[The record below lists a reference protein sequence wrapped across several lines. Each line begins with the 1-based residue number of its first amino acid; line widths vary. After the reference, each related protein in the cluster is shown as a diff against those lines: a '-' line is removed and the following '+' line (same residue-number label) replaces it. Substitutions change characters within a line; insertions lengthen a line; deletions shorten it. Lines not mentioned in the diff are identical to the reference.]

1 MKILKLLN
9 RKYLSIIT
17 VLVLICFNSHS
28 EDQAV
33 DIWNID
39 KKKVEGSSSDSSS
52 TSINSNSDKITETD
66 IYNMQNKKKQ
76 GETVKVDSNLD
87 SKETKIIG
95 LYDPEDYDLK
105 IDMWLNSDGDQLKN
119 LFSNLNKMKLSD
131 DAIELMNISL
141 LTNAYFPVRNISE
154 KDFLKIKSD
163 WLMKTKNFDIIED
176 YLIKNQILDFHPELS
191 KFVVDQYLSKS
202 NLTKAC
208 DLFSKNN
215 KQINDEYLFKFNLY
229 CLINQDKIEEAQL
242 ILDLKKE
249 LGFKDEYFEKKI
261 SFLIGYSKDT
271 DDSIS
276 EKSILDFHLAHRT
289 HSNFFFEPNEN
300 TNKLIW
306 KYLSS
311 SNLLYNVNEIEITEI
326 DKISLLEKAAHDKNY
341 PERDLFDLYKRF
353 QFNINQL
360 LNAENAYKTLI
371 GVEARALV
379 YQRILLESE
388 IEKKLNLISI
398 LKDLFD
404 KENFS
409 NAFDKTLKE
418 LLENLDKD
426 KIPSNFMTFYN
437 DNLEIDENVKK
448 NIKFNNDILHQS
460 KLINYFNGDYSES
473 KIEKDINNFLK
484 KIRKNKKYEISKKD
498 IILIES
504 LKSDGIK
511 ISKKY
516 DNLYETD
523 QSEIPTDIQV
533 MINNK
538 ETGATLLRI
547 IEVIGQD
554 KLEALDEDTLYFI
567 INSLNQL
574 DIDYIRNKILLK
586 VLPLKV

>member
-9 RKYLSIIT
+9 KKYLSII
-17 VLVLICFNSHS
+17 VILILISFNSHS
-28 EDQAV
+28 EDQPV

-39 KKKVEGSSSDSSS
+39 KKEGE
-52 TSINSNSDKITETD
+52 TSEPDNTSKSENENNNKITESD
-66 IYNMQNKKKQ
+66 IYNMQNNKK
-76 GETVKVDSNLD
+76 EDTVKVDFTLD
-87 SKETKIIG
+87 SKEIKIVG

-105 IDMWLNSDGDQLKN
+105 IDMWSNSDGDQLKN
-119 LFSNLNKMKLSD
+119 IFSNLNNINLSD
-131 DAIELMNISL
+131 DAADLMNISL
-141 LTNAYFPVRNISE
+141 LTNAYYPNENITE
-154 KDFLKIKSD
+154 EDFLKIKSD
-163 WLMKTKNFDIIED
+163 WLIKTENFDIIED
-176 YLIKNQILDFHPELS
+176 YLIKNQIIDLHPELS
-191 KFVVDQYLSKS
+191 RFVVDQYLSKS
-202 NLTKAC
+202 NLSKAC
-208 DLFSKNN
+208 NLFSQNN
-215 KQINDEYLFKFNLY
+215 DQINDEYLFKFNLY
-229 CLINQDKIEEAQL
+229 CLINQGKIEEAQL

-261 SFLIGYSKDT
+261 SFLFGYTKKT

-289 HSNFFFEPNEN
+289 NPDFFFEPNEN

-306 KYLSS
+306 RYLSS
-311 SNLLYNVNEIEITEI
+311 SNLLYNINEIEITEI
-326 DKISLLEKAAHDKNY
+326 DKISLLEKAAHDRNY
-341 PERDLFDLYKRF
+341 PERDLFGLYKRF

-360 LNAENAYKTLI
+360 LNAEDAYKILPN
-371 GVEARALV
+371 VEARALV

-388 IEKKLNLISI
+388 IEKKLKLISI

-404 KENFS
+404 KDNLL
-409 NAFDKTLKE
+409 NAFDKTLKD
-418 LLENLDKD
+418 LLINIDQQE
-426 KIPSNFMTFYN
+426 IPSNFVVFYN
-437 DNLEIDENVKK
+437 DNLEVDENKKK

-460 KLINYFNGDYSES
+460 KLINYFNGDYAES

-484 KIRKNKKYEISKKD
+484 KIKKNKKYSISKKD

-504 LKSDGIK
+504 LRSDGVK

-516 DNLYETD
+516 DNLYKIS

-533 MINNK
+533 MINNN

-554 KLEALDEDTLYFI
+554 RLESLDEDTLFFI
-567 INSLNQL
+567 ISALNQL